1 MPQIPQGT
9 VDIIR
14 ESSDILEVIS
24 QYVDLKQRGS
34 NYFGICPFH
43 DEKTPSF
50 SVAPSKQIYHC
61 FGCNSGG
68 NVFSFI
74 MEYQKISFP
83 EAVKF
88 LADRYNIKIKYKRN
102 DFQSETYTGLYELHN
117 IAMKLYQDNL
127 FSKEGSGALEY
138 LYKRGLSEDTIKQ
151 FKIGFAKDSWDH
163 LVTKVK
169 GKGFTK
175 NQISQSGLFTLSD
188 KGVFDRFRSRVM
200 FPIFHPSGKV
210 IAFGGRIFNSDDPA
224 KYLNSP
230 ETPLY
235 HKGSVLYGIQ
245 ATRDSIRKNGFAVLV
260 EGYMDFLKL
269 YQGSVF
275 NVLAT
280 SGTAFTKKHVFSL
293 NRITKKVILVYDGD
307 SAGANAVIKAGWTLI
322 KGELDPMVI
331 RPPKGLDPDDWIDK
345 VGGKNIIT
353 ALSKP
358 EPYIDFNIKFHKG
371 KELEGADKKE
381 YIIQL
386 AKEIKDIKDGIVRN
400 DLIRIVSSKLMI
412 EEKDLLRT
420 VKTQKTVDRR
430 ITKENFSEKETIN
443 FTSKIEK
450 AQLELIKLML
460 KSDDQTKNRI
470 QEAISEDLLTV
481 PLLKTIYEIIKDTNL
496 PIESSSIIEYFKDK
510 NEREFITKMFFE
522 TRSETSIEEIVY
534 DCLKILKSEPIK
546 QQISNIRIKIREKE
560 SKGENSFKE
569 LTSLA
574 ELRKKLN
581 DL

>member
-9 VDIIR
+9 VDIVR

-24 QYVDLKQRGS
+24 QYVDLKQRGA

-74 MEYQKISFP
+74 MEYQNTSFP

-88 LADRYNIKIKYKRN
+88 VADRYNIKIEFEKK
-102 DFQSETYTGLYELHN
+102 DFQSEKYTGLYELHN
-117 IAMKLYQDNL
+117 IAMQLYQDNL
-127 FSKEGSGALEY
+127 FSKEGSSALGY
-138 LYKRGLSEDTIKQ
+138 LNERGLSEDIIKQ

-163 LVTKVK
+163 LVSKVK

-175 NQISQSGLFTLSD
+175 NQIIQSGLFTLSD
-188 KGVFDRFRSRVM
+188 KGVFDRFRSRIM

-235 HKGSVLYGIQ
+235 HKGSVFYGIQ
-245 ATRDSIRKNGFAVLV
+245 ATRDSIRKNNSAILV

-269 YQGSVF
+269 YQGSVS
-275 NVLAT
+275 NILAT
-280 SGTAFTKKHVFSL
+280 SGTAFTKKHVSSL
-293 NRITKKVILVYDGD
+293 NRITKKVILLYDGD
-307 SAGANAVIKAGWTLI
+307 DAGASAAIKAGWTLI
-322 KGELDPMVI
+322 KGELEPMVI

-345 VGGKNIIT
+345 VGGENIIK

-371 KELEGADKKE
+371 KELEGAERKA

-386 AKEIKDIKDGIVRN
+386 AKEIKNIKDGIVRN
-400 DLIRIVSSKLMI
+400 DLIRIISSKLLI
-412 EEKDLLRT
+412 EEKDFIRT
-420 VKTQKTVDRR
+420 VKTQR
-430 ITKENFSEKETIN
+430 IIDSQILEENSNEINTIN

-450 AQLELIKLML
+450 AQFELIKLML
-460 KSDDQTKNRI
+460 NSNEKTKEHI
-470 QEAISEDLLTV
+470 KGAISEDLLTV
-481 PLLKTIYEIIKDTNL
+481 PFLKKIYEIIKDTNL

-510 NEREFITKMFFE
+510 NEREFITKMLFE
-522 TRSETSIEEIVY
+522 TVSETSIEEIVF

-546 QQISNIRIKIREKE
+546 QQISDIRVKIREKE
-560 SKGENSFKE
+560 SKGENSLEE

>member
-9 VDIIR
+9 VDVIR

-24 QYVDLKQRGS
+24 QYVNLKQRGA

-43 DEKTPSF
+43 NEKTPSF

-74 MEYQKISFP
+74 MEYQNISFP

-88 LADRYNIKIKYKRN
+88 VAERYNIKIEFEKN
-102 DFQSETYTGLYELHN
+102 NFQTETHTGLYELHN
-117 IAMKLYQDNL
+117 IAMHLYQENL
-127 FSKEGSGALEY
+127 FSKEGSPALDY
-138 LYKRGLSEDTIKQ
+138 LYERGLSEDIIKQ
-151 FKIGFAKDSWDH
+151 FKIGFARDSWDH
-163 LVTKVK
+163 LVNKVK

-175 NQISQSGLFTLSD
+175 NQINQSGLFTFSN
-188 KGVFDRFRSRVM
+188 KGIFDRFRSRIM

-235 HKGSVLYGIQ
+235 HKGSVFYGIQ
-245 ATRDSIRKNGFAVLV
+245 ATRDSIRKNGYAVLV

-275 NVLAT
+275 NILAT
-280 SGTAFTKKHVFSL
+280 SGTAFTKNHVSSL
-293 NRITKKVILVYDGD
+293 NRITKKVILVFDGD
-307 SAGANAVIKAGWTLI
+307 DAGANAVIKAGWTLL
-322 KGELDPMVI
+322 KGDLDPMVI

-345 VGGKNIIT
+345 VGGENIIK
-353 ALSKP
+353 ALSTP
-358 EPYIDFNIKFHKG
+358 EPYINFNIKFHKG
-371 KELEGADKKE
+371 RELEGADRKK

-386 AKEIKDIKDGIVRN
+386 AKEINNIQDSIMRN
-400 DLIRIVSSKLMI
+400 DLVRIISSKLMM
-412 EEKDLLRT
+412 EEKDFIRT
-420 VKTQKTVDRR
+420 IKTQRMV
-430 ITKENFSEKETIN
+430 ENRNMEEGSTEKQIIS

-450 AQLELIKLML
+450 AQFELIKLML
-460 KSDDQTKNRI
+460 KSNDHTKKHI
-470 QEAISEDLLTV
+470 KEAISEDILTV
-481 PLLKTIYEIIKDTNL
+481 PLFKKIYKIIKDQNL
-496 PIESSSIIEYFKDK
+496 PIEPSSIIEYFKDK
-510 NEREFITKMFFE
+510 NEREFITKMLFK
-522 TRSETSIEEIVY
+522 TSSETSIEEIVF

-546 QQISNIRIKIREKE
+546 QQISDIRVKIREKE
-560 SKGENSFKE
+560 SKGEDSIKE
-569 LTSLA
+569 LTSLS